1 MTQSSSSEKYDP
13 HIEPSETA
21 ARRER
26 EGSSFKHPAEAG
38 DNQES
43 IDTTG
48 GYTVDQEGL
57 ANNYAVEPEMYVEV
71 PGDLREAEAAES
83 AQRSQELSE
92 VNETDE
98 TGKLTENSDRRG
110 KGPGII

>member
-1 MTQSSSSEKYDP
+1 MTQQSTSENYDP
-13 HIEPSETA
+13 HIMPSETA

-26 EGSSFKHPAEAG
+26 EGSNFKHTAEPET
-38 DNQES
+38 QES

-83 AQRSQELSE
+83 TERSQDLQE

-98 TGKLTENSDRRG
+98 TGKLTEESDSRG

>member
-1 MTQSSSSEKYDP
+1 MTQSSTSENYDP

-21 ARRER
+21 ARKER
-26 EGSSFKHPAEAG
+26 EGSNFKHTAQTEG
-38 DNQES
+38 NRES

-71 PGDLREAEAAES
+71 PGDLREAEATEA
-83 AQRSQELSE
+83 AQRSQDLSE
-92 VNETDE
+92 VNDTDE
-98 TGKLTENSDRRG
+98 TGKLTDDADSRG